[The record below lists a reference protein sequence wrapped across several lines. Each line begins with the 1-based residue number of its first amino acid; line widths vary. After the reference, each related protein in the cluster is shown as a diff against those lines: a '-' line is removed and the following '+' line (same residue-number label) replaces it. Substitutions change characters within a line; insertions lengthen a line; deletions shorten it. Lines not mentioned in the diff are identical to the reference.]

1 MRAVY
6 LKKHLDWRHF
16 NSFCGRKYNEEEI
29 PQFEFQYKPRKMLA
43 TAFQLTNLEGV
54 TWYLQSGIC
63 TTPIGHLYHT
73 GHIYHI
79 GHLLGIWKT
88 SMLNDV
94 CTIHNFCSISRISN
108 LILCL
113 VVKVSVLITAGI
125 LRTDVVGRR
134 LGQIGRDAAT
144 SKAISEKK
152 VSWPV

>member
-94 CTIHNFCSISRISN
+94 QFTILFNFSDLKSHSLSGGKSFSIN
-108 LILCL
+108 YGWYPENGC
-113 VVKVSVLITAGI
+113 
-125 LRTDVVGRR
+125 GR
-134 LGQIGRDAAT
+134 
-144 SKAISEKK
+144 S
-152 VSWPV
+152 